1 LRAGF
6 DKLVEVVKFEVETMQ
21 TNIQE
26 IYQQNI
32 LPLPDSEQLKLAS
45 LILEKVTKQDSG
57 GKAKNK
63 GSIRELF
70 GSVSLGYATGAD
82 NESIDADL
90 AKAYMDTHEDE
101 D

>member
-1 LRAGF
+1 LRVGF
-6 DKLVEVVKFEVETMQ
+6 DKLVKVEIVRRKTMHAD
-21 TNIQE
+21 IQE

-32 LPLPDSEQLKLAS
+32 FPLPDSEQLKLAS
-45 LILEKVTKQDSG
+45 LILEKVTKQDNG
-57 GKAKNK
+57 GKAKSK

>member
-1 LRAGF
+1 
-6 DKLVEVVKFEVETMQ
+6 MQ

-32 LPLPDSEQLKLAS
+32 FSLPDSEQLKLAS
-45 LILEKVTKQDSG
+45 LILEKVTKQSNG
-57 GKAKNK
+57 NHAKSK
-63 GSIRELF
+63 GSVRELF

-82 NESIDADL
+82 NDSIDADL
-90 AKAYMDTHEDE
+90 AKAYLDTHEDK

>member
-1 LRAGF
+1 
-6 DKLVEVVKFEVETMQ
+6 MQ

-45 LILEKVTKQDSG
+45 LILENVTKQSNG
-57 GKAKNK
+57 GNTKSK
-63 GSIRELF
+63 GSVRELV

-90 AKAYMDTHEDE
+90 AKAYLDTHEDQ

>member
-1 LRAGF
+1 
-6 DKLVEVVKFEVETMQ
+6 MQ
-21 TNIQE
+21 PDIQE

-32 LPLPDSEQLKLAS
+32 LPLPDSEQLKLAT
-45 LILEKVTKQDSG
+45 LILEKVTKQDNGDNTKS
-57 GKAKNK
+57 K
-63 GSIRELF
+63 GSVRELF

-90 AKAYMDTHEDE
+90 AKAYLDTHEDQ

>member
-1 LRAGF
+1 
-6 DKLVEVVKFEVETMQ
+6 MQ

-26 IYQQNI
+26 FYRQNI
-32 LPLPDSEQLKLAS
+32 LPLPDAEQLKLAS
-45 LILEKVTKQDSG
+45 LILEKVTKRDNG
-57 GKAKNK
+57 GTTKNK
-63 GSIRELF
+63 GSVRELF

-90 AKAYMDTHEDE
+90 AKAYLDTHEDQ

>member
-1 LRAGF
+1 
-6 DKLVEVVKFEVETMQ
+6 MQ
-21 TNIQE
+21 TNIKE

-45 LILEKVTKQDSG
+45 LILENVTKQSNGDNTQSKG
-57 GKAKNK
+57 GV
-63 GSIRELF
+63 RELF

-90 AKAYMDTHEDE
+90 AKAYLDTHEDQ

>member
-1 LRAGF
+1 
-6 DKLVEVVKFEVETMQ
+6 MQ

-45 LILEKVTKQDSG
+45 LILENVTKQSNSG
-57 GKAKNK
+57 NTKNK
-63 GSIRELF
+63 GSVRELF
-70 GSVSLGYATGAD
+70 GSVSLGYATGGD

-90 AKAYMDTHEDE
+90 AKAYLDTHEDQ

>member
-1 LRAGF
+1 
-6 DKLVEVVKFEVETMQ
+6 MQ

-32 LPLPDSEQLKLAS
+32 FPLPDSEQLKLAS
-45 LILEKVTKQDSG
+45 LILEKVRKHSNGDQPKSKG
-57 GKAKNK
+57 GV
-63 GSIRELF
+63 RELF

-82 NESIDADL
+82 NDSIDADV
-90 AKAYMDTHEDE
+90 AKAYLDTHEDK

>member
-1 LRAGF
+1 
-6 DKLVEVVKFEVETMQ
+6 MQ

-32 LPLPDSEQLKLAS
+32 FPLPDSEQLKLAS
-45 LILEKVTKQDSG
+45 LILEKVTKQRNGDHPKS
-57 GKAKNK
+57 KDNV
-63 GSIRELF
+63 RELF

-90 AKAYMDTHEDE
+90 SRAYLDTHEDE

>member
-1 LRAGF
+1 
-6 DKLVEVVKFEVETMQ
+6 MQ

-26 IYQQNI
+26 IYQQSI
-32 LPLPDSEQLKLAS
+32 LPLPESEQLELAS
-45 LILEKVTKQDSG
+45 LILEKVTKQRNG
-57 GKAKNK
+57 GGAKSK
-63 GSIRELF
+63 GSVRELF

-90 AKAYMDTHEDE
+90 AKAYLDTHEDE